1 MAQFRASWPAGRV
14 VVVVPTLALLDQWFV
29 SLREDLG
36 VADGDIAMYSGE
48 GRPAEPRS
56 INLIVLNTARSVAPK
71 ISADAPTF
79 LVVDECHRAA
89 SPENLKALEGNH
101 AAALGMSA
109 TPERDYDDGLEE
121 VLIPRLGPIVYR
133 YDYEQALVDHVI
145 APFDLV
151 NVEVELNLK
160 EQAQYDKLSKRLAS
174 LLRRHGSGED
184 VDSLLKRTFQ
194 ARAAV
199 SAMAAMR
206 VPSAVLLVERNRGVR
221 TLVFHE
227 RIASAEAIHD
237 LLASRGHR
245 VTLYHSGV
253 DPAVRRDNLRLF
265 RRGVFDI
272 LVTCRALDEGVNV
285 PETRVAVIASS
296 TASVRQRIQ
305 RLGRVLRPAPGKT
318 GAIVYT
324 IFATEVER
332 RRLER
337 DAGAAGAGTV
347 AWLRAGLEARPA
359 LGDRVG

>member
-1 MAQFRASWPAGRV
+1 M
-14 VVVVPTLALLDQWFV
+14 
-29 SLREDLG
+29 LR
-36 VADGDIAMYSGE
+36 
-48 GRPAEPRS
+48 RS
-56 INLIVLNTARSVAPK
+56 
-71 ISADAPTF
+71 

-101 AAALGMSA
+101 AATLGMSA
-109 TPERDYDDGLEE
+109 TPARDYDDGLEE
-121 VLIPRLGPIVYR
+121 VLIPRLGPIVYQ

-151 NVEVELNLK
+151 NVEVALNLK
-160 EQAQYDKLSKRLAS
+160 EQAQYDKLSKRLAP
-174 LLRRHGSGED
+174 LLRRHASGED
-184 VDSLLKRTFQ
+184 VNSLLKRTFQ

-206 VPSAVLLVERNRGVR
+206 VPSAVLLVERNRGDR

-285 PETRVAVIASS
+285 PETRVAVIAELDSKRAPADPAFGAG
-296 TASVRQRIQ
+296 T
-305 RLGRVLRPAPGKT
+305 RPAPGKT
-318 GAIVYT
+318 GALVYT

-337 DAGAAGAGTV
+337 DVGAAGADTV

-359 LGDRVG
+359 LGSRGG